1 MMSAVTLHFNAL
13 IMKTIVLEDKKES
26 TEELVQKGISKGVSY
41 QEYRALVDALALEG
55 KSTGLEQTDTMM
67 HYTILNDKRM
77 KRLDKTLKINE
88 GAIAKIR
95 GMDKEITWLVLTES
109 WCGDAAQTIP
119 MINKVAELNDRI
131 SLKMILR
138 DENIDIMNRFLIN
151 EAMSIPRLVMV
162 ESQTGEVI
170 GQWGSRPNIAT
181 QMVIDYKDEHGK
193 LTPEFK
199 QDLQL
204 WYNKDKGQSTLEDL
218 LGLLSL
224 E

>member
-41 QEYRALVDALALEG
+41 KEYRALVDALALEG
-55 KSTGLEQTDTMM
+55 KSTGLEQTDTLM
-67 HYTILNDKRM
+67 HYIILNNKRM

-95 GMDKEITWLVLTES
+95 GIDKEITWLVITES

-119 MINKVAELNDRI
+119 MMNKVAELNDRI

-162 ESQTGEVI
+162 ESKTGEVI
-170 GQWGSRPNIAT
+170 GQWGSRPSIAT
-181 QMVIDYKDEHGK
+181 QMVVDYKDEYGK

-218 LGLLSL
+218 LGLLPL

>member
-55 KSTGLEQTDTMM
+55 KSTGLEQTDTLV

-95 GMDKEITWLVLTES
+95 GIDKEITWLVLTES

-131 SLKMILR
+131 SLKIILR

-162 ESQTGEVI
+162 ENQTREVI
-170 GQWGSRPNIAT
+170 GQWGSRPRVAT
-181 QMVIDYKDEHGK
+181 QMVLDYKDEHGK

-204 WYNKDKGQSTLEDL
+204 WYNKDKGQSTLDDL
-218 LGLLSL
+218 LQLLSL

>member
-1 MMSAVTLHFNAL
+1 MSAVTLHFNAL

-41 QEYRALVDALALEG
+41 QEYRALVDALASEG

-77 KRLDKTLKINE
+77 KRLDKTLKINK
-88 GAIAKIR
+88 GSIAKIR
-95 GMDKEITWLVLTES
+95 GIDKEITWLVLTES

-170 GQWGSRPNIAT
+170 GQWGSRPSIAT
-181 QMVIDYKDEHGK
+181 QMVMDYKDEHGK

>member
-1 MMSAVTLHFNAL
+1 MSAVTLHFNTL
-13 IMKTIVLEDKKES
+13 IMETIVLEDKKES
-26 TEELVQKGISKGVSY
+26 TEELVQKGISKGISY
-41 QEYRALVDALALEG
+41 QKYRALVDALALEG
-55 KSTGLEQTDTMM
+55 KSTGPEQIDTLI
-67 HYTILNDKRM
+67 HYTNLNDKRM

-95 GMDKEITWLVLTES
+95 GIDKEITWLVLTES

-138 DENIDIMNRFLIN
+138 DENVDIMNRFLIN

-162 ESQTGEVI
+162 ESQTGDVI
-170 GQWGSRPNIAT
+170 GQWGSRPSVAT
-181 QMVIDYKDEHGK
+181 QMVMDYKDEHGK